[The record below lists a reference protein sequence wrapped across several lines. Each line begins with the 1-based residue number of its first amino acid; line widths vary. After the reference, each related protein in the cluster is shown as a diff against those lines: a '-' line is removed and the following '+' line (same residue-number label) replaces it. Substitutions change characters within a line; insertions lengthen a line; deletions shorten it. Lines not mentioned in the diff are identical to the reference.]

1 MEGANISGAD
11 PNHRAQLFGCNLR
24 VLRFLSRGWDRG
36 WRGWTGGTGGVVTL
50 RGRTGSETVVN
61 AVRTRVMRRNQS
73 GEPVT

>member
-1 MEGANISGAD
+1 MPIFLELIQTTERSCSAVISEFSD
-11 PNHRAQLFGCNLR
+11 FSHE
-24 VLRFLSRGWDRG
+24 
-36 WRGWTGGTGGVVTL
+36 GGTEGGEGGQGGVVTL